1 MKDCDPQS
9 VGKKECPPH
18 RVGILP
24 LASAIPALLAV
35 TVALVV
41 CGCTTATHPLPAQHV
56 QTAADEET
64 SPADAWKTIAQ
75 TLGKEGEL
83 KDGVYTVSFP
93 RDDLTVRIEGM
104 DVPTGAGLES
114 VFHFYQCSC
123 GKTVV
128 IGQFVCTDYEANDVA
143 YALQKENLLV
153 SAMSPYL
160 LYEKPRLM
168 VVRFQ
173 AEGKPQPIAA
183 TIHSALQWTGK
194 NRIPPPEKL
203 TP

>member
-1 MKDCDPQS
+1 MSSSTFKLLFPT
-9 VGKKECPPH
+9 
-18 RVGILP
+18 L
-24 LASAIPALLAV
+24 LLAV
-35 TVALVV
+35 VTGCSSGHSPVVASSASHGRAIVV
-41 CGCTTATHPLPAQHV
+41 
-56 QTAADEET
+56 ADEEP
-64 SPADAWKTIAQ
+64 SQAEAWKQVEQA
-75 TLGKEGEL
+75 LGKAGEL

-93 RDDLTVRIEGM
+93 RDDLNVRIEGM

-114 VFHFYQCSC
+114 TFHFYQCSC

-128 IGQFVCTDYEANDVA
+128 IGQFVCADYEANDIA

-153 SAMSPYL
+153 STMGPYL

-173 AEGKPQPIAA
+173 AEGKPQPLAA
-183 TIHSALQWTGK
+183 AIKSAINWTGR
-194 NRIPPPEKL
+194 NRIPPPQKL